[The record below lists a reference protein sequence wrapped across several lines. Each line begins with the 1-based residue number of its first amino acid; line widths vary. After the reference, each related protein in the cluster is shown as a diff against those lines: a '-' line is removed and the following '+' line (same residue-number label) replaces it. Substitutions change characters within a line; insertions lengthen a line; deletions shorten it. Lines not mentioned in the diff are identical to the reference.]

1 PLVQVGASPRAS
13 IDLARAAKANA
24 FIDGRAYVT
33 PEDVKAV
40 GLEVLRHRLVLSYEA
55 EAEEMDSD
63 EIVQKLFAG
72 VEVP

>member
-1 PLVQVGASPRAS
+1 MGASPRAS